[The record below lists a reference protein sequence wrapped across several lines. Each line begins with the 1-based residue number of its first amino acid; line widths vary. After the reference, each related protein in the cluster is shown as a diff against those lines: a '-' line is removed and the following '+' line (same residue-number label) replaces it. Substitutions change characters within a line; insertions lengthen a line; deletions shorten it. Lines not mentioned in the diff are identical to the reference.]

1 VPLNWL
7 ATNGSGVNRILLRD
21 GARAKTVR
29 DWVRRGVPSVLEMGL
44 CRAHCPR
51 EKVDVFL

>member
-1 VPLNWL
+1 MPLNWL

-29 DWVRRGVPSVLEMGL
+29 DWVSEGCPLRTGDGSV
-44 CRAHCPR
+44 
-51 EKVDVFL
+51 